1 MNMHLELKKEQNIST
16 TKAEQLHLILSN
28 WWTHLAGQARL
39 IESLVRSNKLSV
51 TQQRHGELG
60 CYTDLKMHSRRR
72 EHLKNP
78 KVKLPTYHHQLPSRG
93 LDLYHDMVF
102 FFVLFP
108 VII

>member
-1 MNMHLELKKEQNIST
+1 MNMHLELKKKQNIST

-72 EHLKNP
+72 EHLK
-78 KVKLPTYHHQLPSRG
+78 KTQSKASYISSSVT
-93 LDLYHDMVF
+93 
-102 FFVLFP
+102 
-108 VII
+108 